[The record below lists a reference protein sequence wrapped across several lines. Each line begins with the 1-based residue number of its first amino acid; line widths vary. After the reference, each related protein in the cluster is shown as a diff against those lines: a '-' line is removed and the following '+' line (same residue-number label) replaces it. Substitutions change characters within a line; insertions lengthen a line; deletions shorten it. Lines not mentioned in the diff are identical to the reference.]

1 MGFRFQNCCNC
12 PTSKLLVNTQTPS
25 TPPQSIVEADDP
37 SHAES
42 LRDWLFDFADS
53 ACHLNLDDE
62 LDRPTFGS
70 TVYIAHSTVEMREG
84 DFTAYIFQDI
94 IHKGYIIALAYGD
107 IINADELYTRMH
119 SSCVTSETLRG
130 CDCDCVQQLEGAIQK
145 IAASGKG
152 VLFYLLQEGRGVG
165 YTAKARDRMLVQAS
179 RDTISTFEAYRMLG
193 LRKDYRQYRNISDI
207 TKILNITAGWIIL
220 TNNPDKVEAMKSQ
233 GLVVIRSE
241 SLEFEPEP
249 YNLAYLKS
257 KAESGHILERPQDM
271 PLPSVQPPEPV
282 IPFRPRALPDARRF
296 IYMANY
302 FLPIRPVHDQILIS
316 VSDQTRIFR
325 DKTLDEYLAEP
336 QSCIVSVQTLRNK
349 RLLVEI
355 DREALN
361 ARNKSNPEDPI
372 VELLTMPYWFRAHVY
387 FDIVSGTDFVVLTH
401 GDIKDDDAPVIRIQS
416 ESLLNRFPLRNIGN
430 KEKYIRT
437 LQEIIEYG
445 AGAMVLVYHDGRGA
459 GFGAYAV
466 DRMMIEAGRSDSSK
480 ESYQKIGV
488 GYDRRDYDGLFTV
501 LLNHVP
507 SKQIQ
512 MVMNSPSS
520 LVLKPIYAEALNR
533 HNLEVVNWIF
543 LETLEDE

>member
-1 MGFRFQNCCNC
+1 MKTTETATTAGGAGEAIHD
-12 PTSKLLVNTQTPS
+12 LL
-25 TPPQSIVEADDP
+25 A
-37 SHAES
+37 
-42 LRDWLFDFADS
+42 DFAEN
-53 ACHLNLDDE
+53 ACKLNLDDA
-62 LDRPTFGS
+62 LDRPTYGS
-70 TVYIAHSTVEMREG
+70 TVYIAHTTVAMRQG

-94 IHKGYIIALAYGD
+94 IHKGYVIALAYGD
-107 IINADELYTRMH
+107 IREATELHTRLH

-130 CDCDCVQQLEGAIQK
+130 CDCDCVQQLEGAIET

-179 RDTISTFEAYRMLG
+179 RDTISTFEAYQMLG

-207 TKILNITAGWIIL
+207 TRILDITAGWIVL
-220 TNNPDKVEAMKSQ
+220 TNNPDKVEAMKQQ
-233 GLVVIRSE
+233 GLKVLRSE
-241 SLEFEPEP
+241 TLEFEPEP

-257 KAESGHILERPQDM
+257 KAEAGHILARPQEST
-271 PLPSVQPPEPV
+271 LRSVQPPEEV
-282 IPFRPRALPDARRF
+282 VPFRPRALPEAHRF

-302 FLPIRPVHDQILIS
+302 FLPVRPVHDQILLT
-316 VSDQTRIFR
+316 VSDQARVFR
-325 DKTLDEYLAEP
+325 AKSLDEYLAEP
-336 QSCIVSVQTLRNK
+336 ESCIESVQVLRNK

-355 DREALN
+355 NRPALEARKD
-361 ARNKSNPEDPI
+361 AQPDDPI
-372 VELLTMPYWFRAHVY
+372 RELLTMPYWFRAHVY

-401 GDIKDDDAPVIRIQS
+401 GAMQDDDAPVVRIQS
-416 ESLLNRFPLRNIGN
+416 ESILNRFPLRNIDN
-430 KEKYIRT
+430 KEKYIRA

-445 AGAMVLVYHDGRGA
+445 AGAIILVYHDGRGA

-480 ESYQKIGV
+480 ESYEKIGV

-507 SKQIQ
+507 SRRIQ

-520 LVLKPIYAEALNR
+520 LVLKPIYAQALNR

-543 LETLEDE
+543 LEGSETS